1 MTRQSARGLALR
13 SCAHSII
20 YGAIGRKTA
29 HTFADRAIVH
39 FSNSSS
45 RVHRLWTSLS
55 KNRTNFLRSVLASM
69 ALTQRLE
76 FRQSQ
81 SLVMTPQLMQ
91 AIKLLQLSNLDLSA
105 FVEEELER
113 NPLLDRASD
122 GPEAPVAG
130 EQAAE
135 RAEFSDSGDSGSY
148 GDEGGDTSDMGSSPG
163 SDAFEPGQEEW
174 LNRDLGT
181 RSEIEQTL
189 DTPLDNVFSEEPAEA
204 AARVA
209 QDAAP
214 TAYTEWGG
222 GASNDEDYNLEA
234 FVAAEVT
241 LGDHLAE
248 QLAVAFAAP
257 AQRMIG
263 QYLIDL
269 VDDAGYLPGDLGQ
282 AAERLGA
289 SQAEVDAVLVV
300 LQKFDPPGVC
310 ARNLSECLAIQLR
323 ELNRYDPAMQALV
336 ENLDLLAKR
345 DIASLRKLCGVDDE
359 DITDMIGEIRRLD
372 PKPGLKFGSSR
383 MQTMVPDVYV
393 RPGPDGGWHV
403 ELNSDTLPRVLVN
416 QVYYTELSKTI
427 RKDGDKS
434 YFTDCLQNA
443 TWLVRALDQ
452 RARTILKVATEIVR
466 QQDGFFTHGVAHL
479 RPLNLKAVA
488 DAIQMHE
495 STVSRVTANK
505 YMATNRGSFEL
516 KYFFTA
522 SIASAD
528 GGEAHSAEAVRHH
541 IKQLIDA
548 EDSSVILSDDTIV
561 ERLRES
567 GIDIARR
574 TVAKYREAMRIP
586 SSVQRRRDKQ
596 SMLGN
601 ALSTPAA
608 SSDRSRD
615 TIPV

>member
-1 MTRQSARGLALR
+1 
-13 SCAHSII
+13 
-20 YGAIGRKTA
+20 
-29 HTFADRAIVH
+29 
-39 FSNSSS
+39 
-45 RVHRLWTSLS
+45 
-55 KNRTNFLRSVLASM
+55 M

-91 AIKLLQLSNLDLSA
+91 AIKLLQLSNLDLTT

-113 NPLLDRASD
+113 NPLLERAND
-122 GPEAPVAG
+122 EAPAG
-130 EQAAE
+130 ETPTDAGQ
-135 RAEFSDSGDSGSY
+135 Y
-148 GDEGGDTSDMGSSPG
+148 GDGDEAGGQGDGQGDDGFGGSAEG
-163 SDAFEPGQEEW
+163 FEPGQEEW
-174 LNRDLGT
+174 MSKDLGT
-181 RSEIEQTL
+181 RAEIEQTL
-189 DTPLDNVFSEEPAEA
+189 DTGLDNVFSEEPAEA
-204 AARVA
+204 AARNA

-214 TAYTEWGG
+214 TTYTEWGG
-222 GASNDEDYNLEA
+222 GASSDEDYNLEA
-234 FVAAEVT
+234 FVAAELT
-241 LGDHLAE
+241 LSDHLAE
-248 QLAVAFAAP
+248 QLSVAFTGP

-269 VDDAGYLPGDLGQ
+269 VDEAGYLPGDLGQ

-289 SQAEVDAVLVV
+289 SQADVEGVLAV

-310 ARNLSECLAIQLR
+310 ARSLSECLAIQLR
-323 ELNRYDPAMQALV
+323 ELDRYDPAMQALV
-336 ENLDLLAKR
+336 EHLDLLAKR
-345 DIASLRKLCGVDDE
+345 DIVALRKICGVDDE
-359 DITDMIGEIRRLD
+359 DIADMIGEIRRLN
-372 PKPGLKFGSSR
+372 PKPGMKFGSAR
-383 MQTMVPDVYV
+383 LQTMVPDVYV

-416 QVYYTELSKTI
+416 QTYYSQLSKKI
-427 RKDGDKS
+427 GKDGDKS
-434 YFTDCLQNA
+434 YFTDALQNA

-505 YMATNRGSFEL
+505 YMATNRGTFEL

-541 IKQLIDA
+541 IKQLIDSEA
-548 EDSSVILSDDTIV
+548 PAAILSDDTIV
-561 ERLRES
+561 ERLRAS

-596 SMLGN
+596 SALGN
-601 ALSTPAA
+601 VLSTAL
-608 SSDRSRD
+608 SDRSRN
-615 TIPV
+615 PEPA

>member
-1 MTRQSARGLALR
+1 
-13 SCAHSII
+13 
-20 YGAIGRKTA
+20 
-29 HTFADRAIVH
+29 
-39 FSNSSS
+39 
-45 RVHRLWTSLS
+45 
-55 KNRTNFLRSVLASM
+55 M

-113 NPLLDRASD
+113 NPLLDRASE

-130 EQAAE
+130 EPVAE
-135 RAEFSDSGDSGSY
+135 RPEYADSGSY
-148 GDEGGDTSDMGSSPG
+148 GEDGGGDASDMGTSPG

-222 GASNDEDYNLEA
+222 GASNDDDYNLEA

-241 LGDHLAE
+241 LGGHLAE
-248 QLAVAFAAP
+248 QLAVAFSGP

-269 VDDAGYLPGDLGQ
+269 VDDAGYLPPDLGQ

-289 SQAEVDAVLVV
+289 SQADVDAVVSV

-336 ENLDLLAKR
+336 ENLDLLARR

-372 PKPGLKFGSSR
+372 PKPGLKFGSAR
-383 MQTMVPDVYV
+383 TQTMVPDVYV

-434 YFTDCLQNA
+434 YFSDCLQNA

-541 IKQLIDA
+541 IKLLIDA
-548 EDSSVILSDDTIV
+548 EAASAILSDDTIV

-601 ALSTPAA
+601 ALSAPAT

-615 TIPV
+615 TAPA

>member
-1 MTRQSARGLALR
+1 
-13 SCAHSII
+13 
-20 YGAIGRKTA
+20 
-29 HTFADRAIVH
+29 
-39 FSNSSS
+39 
-45 RVHRLWTSLS
+45 
-55 KNRTNFLRSVLASM
+55 M
-69 ALTQRLE
+69 ALSQRLE

-91 AIKLLQLSNLDLSA
+91 AIKLLQLSNLDLA
-105 FVEEELER
+105 TFVEDELER
-113 NPLLDRASD
+113 NPLLERGND
-122 GPEAPVAG
+122 GTEPPVPGEPAP
-130 EQAAE
+130 E
-135 RAEFSDSGDSGSY
+135 RAEFSDRDDAGSDEGY
-148 GDEGGDTSDMGSSPG
+148 GDRPESAHGAGGDG
-163 SDAFEPGQEEW
+163 FEPAPEEW
-174 LNRDLGT
+174 LNRDLGS
-181 RSEIEQTL
+181 RAEIEQTL
-189 DTPLDNVFSEEPAEA
+189 DTGLDNVFPEEPAEA
-204 AARVA
+204 AARTA

-222 GASNDEDYNLEA
+222 GASNDDSYNLEA

-241 LGDHLAE
+241 LGSHLAE

-257 AQRMIG
+257 SQRMIG
-263 QYLIDL
+263 QYLVDL
-269 VDDAGYLPGDLGQ
+269 VDEAGYLPPDLGQ

-289 SQAEVDAVLVV
+289 SARDVETVLAT

-310 ARNLSECLAIQLR
+310 ARTLSECLAIQLR

-336 ENLDLLAKR
+336 EHLDLLAKR
-345 DIASLRKLCGVDDE
+345 DIGSLRKLCGVDDDDLAE
-359 DITDMIGEIRRLD
+359 MIAEIRRLN
-372 PKPGLKFGSSR
+372 PKPGLKFGSAR
-383 MQTMVPDVYV
+383 MQTVVPDVYV

-416 QVYYTELSKTI
+416 QVYYSELSKTI

-466 QQDGFFTHGVAHL
+466 QQDGFFTQGVAHL

-541 IKQLIDA
+541 IRRLIDA
-548 EDSSVILSDDTIV
+548 ESPVVILSDDTIV

-596 SMLGN
+596 SMLGH
-601 ALSTPAA
+601 ALSAPAG

-615 TIPV
+615 IAPA

>member
-1 MTRQSARGLALR
+1 
-13 SCAHSII
+13 
-20 YGAIGRKTA
+20 
-29 HTFADRAIVH
+29 
-39 FSNSSS
+39 
-45 RVHRLWTSLS
+45 
-55 KNRTNFLRSVLASM
+55 M

-91 AIKLLQLSNLDLSA
+91 AIKLLQLSNLDLST

-113 NPLLDRASD
+113 NPLLERESD
-122 GPEAPVAG
+122 GAEAQGSGEAG
-130 EQAAE
+130 PAE
-135 RAEFSDSGDSGSY
+135 SVEGNYGEEAGDESHDSGAAG
-148 GDEGGDTSDMGSSPG
+148 
-163 SDAFEPGQEEW
+163 FEPGQEEW
-174 LNRDLGT
+174 MNRDLGT
-181 RSEIEQTL
+181 RTEIEQTL
-189 DTPLDNVFSEEPAEA
+189 DTALDNVFSEEPAEA
-204 AARVA
+204 AARNA

-214 TAYTEWGG
+214 TTYTEWGG
-222 GASNDEDYNLEA
+222 GASSEESYNLEA
-234 FVAAEVT
+234 FAAAEVT
-241 LGDHLAE
+241 LASHLAE
-248 QLAVAFAAP
+248 QLAVAFTAP

-269 VDDAGYLPGDLGQ
+269 VDEAGYLPPDLGQ
-282 AAERLGA
+282 ATERLGA
-289 SQAEVDAVLVV
+289 SSEEVEAVLGV

-310 ARNLSECLAIQLR
+310 ARSLRECLTIQLR
-323 ELNRYDPAMQALV
+323 ELDRYDPAMQALV
-336 ENLDLLAKR
+336 ENLELLAKR
-345 DIASLRKLCGVDDE
+345 DIAGLRKLCGVDDE

-372 PKPGLKFGSSR
+372 PKPGLKFLSTR
-383 MQTMVPDVYV
+383 TQTVVPDVYV

-416 QVYYTELSKTI
+416 QSYYAELSKTI

-434 YFTDCLQNA
+434 YFSDCLQNA

-466 QQDGFFTHGVAHL
+466 QQDGFFAHGVAHL

-505 YMATNRGSFEL
+505 YMATNRGIFEL

-541 IKQLIDA
+541 IKQLIDS
-548 EDSSVILSDDTIV
+548 EDPAMILSDDTIV
-561 ERLRES
+561 ERLRAT

-601 ALSTPAA
+601 ALSSPAA
-608 SSDRSRD
+608 SADRSRD
-615 TIPV
+615 IQPA

>member
-1 MTRQSARGLALR
+1 
-13 SCAHSII
+13 
-20 YGAIGRKTA
+20 
-29 HTFADRAIVH
+29 
-39 FSNSSS
+39 
-45 RVHRLWTSLS
+45 
-55 KNRTNFLRSVLASM
+55 M

-81 SLVMTPQLMQ
+81 ALVMTPQLMQ
-91 AIKLLQLSNLDLSA
+91 AIKLLQLSNLDLST

-122 GPEAPVAG
+122 GPEPPVAG
-130 EQAAE
+130 EPTAE
-135 RAEFSDSGDSGSY
+135 RTDYADSDHG
-148 GDEGGDTSDMGSSPG
+148 GGDDFGDGGGAS
-163 SDAFEPGQEEW
+163 AENFEPGQEDW
-174 LNRDLGT
+174 MSRDLGSRT
-181 RSEIEQTL
+181 DIEQTL
-189 DTPLDNVFSEEPAEA
+189 DTGLDNVFSEEPAEA
-204 AARVA
+204 AARNA
-209 QDAAP
+209 QDAVP
-214 TAYTEWGG
+214 TTYTEWGG
-222 GASNDEDYNLEA
+222 GASSDEGYNLEA
-234 FVAAEVT
+234 FVAAETT
-241 LGDHLAE
+241 LSDHLA
-248 QLAVAFAAP
+248 QQAAVAFVVP
-257 AQRMIG
+257 ADRMIS

-269 VDDAGYLPGDLGQ
+269 VDDAGYLPADLGQ
-282 AAERLGA
+282 VAERLGA
-289 SQAEVDAVLVV
+289 EVEDVAAVVAVL
-300 LQKFDPPGVC
+300 QTFDPPGIC

-323 ELNRYDPAMQALV
+323 ELDRYDPAMRALI
-336 ENLDLLAKR
+336 EHLDLLAKR
-345 DIASLRKLCGVDDE
+345 DFAGLRKLCGVDDE
-359 DITDMIGEIRRLD
+359 DLIDMISEIRRLD
-372 PKPGLKFGSSR
+372 PKPGLKFATTR
-383 MQTMVPDVYV
+383 TQTMVPDVYV
-393 RPGPDGGWHV
+393 RPGPDGGWLV

-452 RARTILKVATEIVR
+452 RARTILKVASEIVR

-505 YMATNRGSFEL
+505 YMATNRGTFEL

-548 EDSSVILSDDTIV
+548 EAPSAILSDDTIV
-561 ERLRES
+561 ERLRAS

-596 SMLGN
+596 SMLAH
-601 ALSTPAA
+601 ALSTP
-608 SSDRSRD
+608 SSSADRSRD
-615 TIPV
+615 TASA

>member
-1 MTRQSARGLALR
+1 
-13 SCAHSII
+13 
-20 YGAIGRKTA
+20 
-29 HTFADRAIVH
+29 
-39 FSNSSS
+39 
-45 RVHRLWTSLS
+45 
-55 KNRTNFLRSVLASM
+55 M

-91 AIKLLQLSNLDLSA
+91 AIKLLQLSNLDLST

-113 NPLLDRASD
+113 NPLLERASD

-130 EQAAE
+130 EQQMAE
-135 RAEFSDSGDSGSY
+135 RAEFS
-148 GDEGGDTSDMGSSPG
+148 EGGESAGEDFGEGGSSSG
-163 SDAFEPGQEEW
+163 ESFEGAQEDW
-174 LNRDLGT
+174 MSRDLGT
-181 RSEIEQTL
+181 RTEIEQTL
-189 DTPLDNVFSEEPAEA
+189 DTGLDNVFSEEPAEA
-204 AARVA
+204 AARTA

-214 TAYTEWGG
+214 TTYTEWGG
-222 GASNDEDYNLEA
+222 GASSDEDYNLEA
-234 FVAAEVT
+234 FVAAVT
-241 LGDHLAE
+241 TLSDHLAE
-248 QLAVAFAAP
+248 QAAVAFTAP
-257 AQRMIG
+257 ADRMIG

-269 VDDAGYLPGDLGQ
+269 VDEAGYLPVDLGQ
-282 AAERLGA
+282 AADRLGA
-289 SQAEVDAVLVV
+289 EQADVDAVLGV
-300 LQKFDPPGVC
+300 LQTFDPPGIC
-310 ARNLSECLAIQLR
+310 ARNLSECLALQLR
-323 ELNRYDPAMQALV
+323 ELDRYDPAMQALV
-336 ENLDLLAKR
+336 EHLDLLAKR
-345 DIASLRKLCGVDDE
+345 DFVNLRKLCGVDDE
-359 DITDMIGEIRRLD
+359 DLIDMIGEIRRLD
-372 PKPGLKFGSSR
+372 PKPGLKFGTTR
-383 MQTMVPDVYV
+383 TQTMVPDVYV
-393 RPGPDGGWHV
+393 RPGPDGGWLV

-416 QVYYTELSKTI
+416 QVYYSELSKTI

-505 YMATNRGSFEL
+505 YMATNRGTFEL

-548 EDSSVILSDDTIV
+548 EDPSAILSDDTIV
-561 ERLRES
+561 ERLRAA

-596 SMLGN
+596 SMLAH
-601 ALSTPAA
+601 ALSGPA
-608 SSDRSRD
+608 SIDRTRD
-615 TIPV
+615 TASV

>member
-1 MTRQSARGLALR
+1 
-13 SCAHSII
+13 
-20 YGAIGRKTA
+20 
-29 HTFADRAIVH
+29 
-39 FSNSSS
+39 
-45 RVHRLWTSLS
+45 
-55 KNRTNFLRSVLASM
+55 M

-76 FRQSQ
+76 FRQTQ

-91 AIKLLQLSNLDLSA
+91 AIKLLQLSNLDLVA
-105 FVEEELER
+105 FVEDELER
-113 NPLLDRASD
+113 NPLLERANQDGAPDHGEPPAAQSD
-122 GPEAPVAG
+122 GDGDFSDGADFAPG
-130 EQAAE
+130 GDGE
-135 RAEFSDSGDSGSY
+135 RAG
-148 GDEGGDTSDMGSSPG
+148 
-163 SDAFEPGQEEW
+163 DAFEPGAEDW
-174 LNRDLGT
+174 MSPDLGSRT
-181 RSEIEQTL
+181 EIEQTL
-189 DTPLDNVFSEEPAEA
+189 DTGMENVFPEEPSDA
-204 AARVA
+204 AARNA

-222 GASNDEDYNLEA
+222 GASNDDDYNLEA
-234 FVAAEVT
+234 FVAAETT
-241 LGDHLAE
+241 LSDHLAE
-248 QLAVAFAAP
+248 QLSVAFADP
-257 AQRMIG
+257 ARRMIG

-269 VDDAGYLPGDLGQ
+269 VDEAGYLPADLGE
-282 AAERLGA
+282 AHEKLGT
-289 SQAEVDAVLVV
+289 SREDVEAVLAV

-323 ELNRYDPAMQALV
+323 ERDRYDPAMQALV

-345 DIASLRKLCGVDDE
+345 DVASLRKICGVDDE
-359 DITDMIGEIRRLD
+359 DIADMIGEIRHLD
-372 PKPGLKFGSSR
+372 PKPGLRFGSAKAQSV
-383 MQTMVPDVYV
+383 VPDVYV

-403 ELNSDTLPRVLVN
+403 ELNSDTLPKVLVN
-416 QVYYTELSKTI
+416 QTYYSQLSKTI

-466 QQDGFFTHGVAHL
+466 QQDGFFTQGVAHL

-505 YMATNRGSFEL
+505 YMATNRGTFEL

-528 GGEAHSAEAVRHH
+528 GGDAHSAEAVRHR
-541 IKQLIDA
+541 IKLLIDA
-548 EDSSVILSDDTIV
+548 ESPAAILSDDTIV
-561 ERLRES
+561 ERLRGD

-596 SMLGN
+596 SMLGT
-601 ALSTPAA
+601 ALTSGSPVT
-608 SSDRSRD
+608 DRSRD
-615 TIPV
+615 TAPA

>member
-1 MTRQSARGLALR
+1 
-13 SCAHSII
+13 
-20 YGAIGRKTA
+20 
-29 HTFADRAIVH
+29 
-39 FSNSSS
+39 
-45 RVHRLWTSLS
+45 
-55 KNRTNFLRSVLASM
+55 M

-91 AIKLLQLSNLDLSA
+91 AIKLLQLSNLDLTT

-113 NPLLDRASD
+113 NPLLERANDEQPASD
-122 GPEAPVAG
+122 APPEAA
-130 EQAAE
+130 Q
-135 RAEFSDSGDSGSY
+135 FSDGDDAGGRY
-148 GDEGGDTSDMGSSPG
+148 GDEPGGGSG
-163 SDAFEPGQEEW
+163 EAFEPGQEEW
-174 LNRDLGT
+174 MSKDLGT
-181 RSEIEQTL
+181 RAEIEQTL
-189 DTPLDNVFSEEPAEA
+189 DTGLDNVFSEEPAEA
-204 AARVA
+204 AARNA

-214 TAYTEWGG
+214 SVYTEWGG
-222 GASNDEDYNLEA
+222 GASGDEDYNLEA
-234 FVAAEVT
+234 FVAAETT
-241 LGDHLAE
+241 LSDHLAE
-248 QLAVAFAAP
+248 QLSVAFSAP

-269 VDDAGYLPGDLGQ
+269 VDEAVYLPPDLGQ

-289 SQAEVDAVLVV
+289 SQREVADVLAV

-310 ARNLSECLAIQLR
+310 ARSLSECLAIQLR
-323 ELNRYDPAMQALV
+323 ELDRYDPAMQALV

-345 DIASLRKLCGVDDE
+345 DIGALRKLCGVDDE
-359 DITDMIGEIRRLD
+359 DIADMIGEIRRLD
-372 PKPGLKFGSSR
+372 PKPGMKFGSAR
-383 MQTMVPDVYV
+383 LQTMVPDVYV

-416 QVYYTELSKTI
+416 QTYYSELSKKI
-427 RKDGDKS
+427 GKDGDKS
-434 YFTDCLQNA
+434 YFTDALQNA

-505 YMATNRGSFEL
+505 YMATNRGIFEL

-541 IKQLIDA
+541 IKQLIDSEEPSA
-548 EDSSVILSDDTIV
+548 ILSDDTIV
-561 ERLRES
+561 ERLRAS

-596 SMLGN
+596 SALGN
-601 ALSTPAA
+601 VLSTAL
-608 SSDRSRD
+608 SDRSRN
-615 TIPV
+615 TEPA

>member
-1 MTRQSARGLALR
+1 
-13 SCAHSII
+13 
-20 YGAIGRKTA
+20 
-29 HTFADRAIVH
+29 
-39 FSNSSS
+39 
-45 RVHRLWTSLS
+45 
-55 KNRTNFLRSVLASM
+55 M

-113 NPLLDRASD
+113 NPLLERASD

-130 EQAAE
+130 EPTQERSEE
-135 RAEFSDSGDSGSY
+135 RAEFADSGDSGSFDAGAEHTADMAGGSA
-148 GDEGGDTSDMGSSPG
+148 GDS
-163 SDAFEPGQEEW
+163 FEPGQEEW

-181 RSEIEQTL
+181 RTEIEQTL

-204 AARVA
+204 AARAA
-209 QDAAP
+209 QDVAP

-222 GASNDEDYNLEA
+222 GASNDDDYNLEA

-241 LGDHLAE
+241 LGSHLAE
-248 QLAVAFAAP
+248 QLSVAFTEP

-269 VDDAGYLPGDLGQ
+269 VDDAGYVPPDLGQ

-289 SQAEVDAVLVV
+289 SQADVEAVLAV

-310 ARNLSECLAIQLR
+310 ARGLSECLAIQLR
-323 ELNRYDPAMQALV
+323 ELNRYDPAMQGLV
-336 ENLDLLAKR
+336 EHLDLLAKR
-345 DIASLRKLCGVDDE
+345 DIASLRKLCGVDDD

-372 PKPGLKFGSSR
+372 PKPGLKFGSAR

-416 QVYYTELSKTI
+416 QTYYTELSKTI

-434 YFTDCLQNA
+434 YFSDCLQNA

-466 QQDGFFTHGVAHL
+466 QQDGFFTQGVAHL

-495 STVSRVTANK
+495 S
-505 YMATNRGSFEL
+505 
-516 KYFFTA
+516 
-522 SIASAD
+522 
-528 GGEAHSAEAVRHH
+528 
-541 IKQLIDA
+541 
-548 EDSSVILSDDTIV
+548 
-561 ERLRES
+561 
-567 GIDIARR
+567 
-574 TVAKYREAMRIP
+574 
-586 SSVQRRRDKQ
+586 
-596 SMLGN
+596 
-601 ALSTPAA
+601 
-608 SSDRSRD
+608 RS
-615 TIPV
+615 

>member
-1 MTRQSARGLALR
+1 
-13 SCAHSII
+13 
-20 YGAIGRKTA
+20 
-29 HTFADRAIVH
+29 
-39 FSNSSS
+39 
-45 RVHRLWTSLS
+45 
-55 KNRTNFLRSVLASM
+55 M

-113 NPLLDRASD
+113 NPLLERASD
-122 GPEAPVAG
+122 GTEPLVPG
-130 EQAAE
+130 EPPPE
-135 RAEFSDSGDSGSY
+135 RAEFSDRDDSGSAY
-148 GDEGGDTSDMGSSPG
+148 GDDNAAERSEMASGSAAGDG
-163 SDAFEPGQEEW
+163 FEPAQEEW
-174 LNRDLGT
+174 LNNDLGS
-181 RSEIEQTL
+181 RAEIEQTL
-189 DTPLDNVFSEEPAEA
+189 DTGLDNVFSEEPAEA
-204 AARVA
+204 AARTA

-222 GASNDEDYNLEA
+222 GASNDDSYNLEA

-241 LGDHLAE
+241 LGSHLAE
-248 QLAVAFAAP
+248 QLAVAFTEP

-269 VDDAGYLPGDLGQ
+269 VDEAGYLPPDFGQ

-289 SQAEVDAVLVV
+289 SQADVEAVLAV

-336 ENLDLLAKR
+336 EHLDLLAKR
-345 DIASLRKLCGVDDE
+345 DIASLRKFCGVDDD
-359 DITDMIGEIRRLD
+359 DITDMIGEIRRLN
-372 PKPGLKFGSSR
+372 PKPGLKFGSAR
-383 MQTMVPDVYV
+383 TQTMVPDVYV

-416 QVYYTELSKTI
+416 QIYYTELSKTI

-434 YFTDCLQNA
+434 YFSDCLQNA

-548 EDSSVILSDDTIV
+548 EDPAVILSDDTIV
-561 ERLRES
+561 ERLRAS

-601 ALSTPAA
+601 ALSAPAA

-615 TIPV
+615 TAPA

>member
-1 MTRQSARGLALR
+1 
-13 SCAHSII
+13 
-20 YGAIGRKTA
+20 
-29 HTFADRAIVH
+29 
-39 FSNSSS
+39 
-45 RVHRLWTSLS
+45 
-55 KNRTNFLRSVLASM
+55 M

-91 AIKLLQLSNLDLSA
+91 AIKLLQLSNLDLVA
-105 FVEEELER
+105 FVEDELER
-113 NPLLDRASD
+113 NPLLERANQDGAPDHGEPATGHAEADGGDFSD
-122 GPEAPVAG
+122 GGASGTDGERSSDGFEAG
-130 EQAAE
+130 
-135 RAEFSDSGDSGSY
+135 
-148 GDEGGDTSDMGSSPG
+148 T
-163 SDAFEPGQEEW
+163 EEW
-174 LNRDLGT
+174 MAPDLGT
-181 RSEIEQTL
+181 RTEIEQTL
-189 DTPLDNVFSEEPAEA
+189 DTGMENVFPEEPADA
-204 AARVA
+204 AARNA

-222 GASNDEDYNLEA
+222 GASNDDDYNLEA
-234 FVAAEVT
+234 FVAAETT
-241 LGDHLAE
+241 LGGHLAE
-248 QLAVAFAAP
+248 QLAVAFPDP
-257 AQRMIG
+257 ASRMIG

-269 VDDAGYLPGDLGQ
+269 VDDAGYLPPDLGE
-282 AAERLGA
+282 AHEKLGT
-289 SQAEVDAVLVV
+289 SLEAVETVLAV

-323 ELNRYDPAMQALV
+323 ERDRYDPAMQALV

-345 DIASLRKLCGVDDE
+345 DIASLRKICGVDDE
-359 DITDMIGEIRRLD
+359 DIADMIGEIRHLD
-372 PKPGLKFGSSR
+372 PKPGLKFGSTKAQSV
-383 MQTMVPDVYV
+383 VPDVYV

-403 ELNSDTLPRVLVN
+403 ELNSDTLPKVLVN
-416 QVYYTELSKTI
+416 QTYYSQLSKTI

-466 QQDGFFTHGVAHL
+466 QQDGFFTQGVAHL

-505 YMATNRGSFEL
+505 YMATNRGTFEL

-528 GGEAHSAEAVRHH
+528 GGDAHSAEAVRHR

-548 EDSSVILSDDTIV
+548 ESPTAILSDDTIV
-561 ERLRES
+561 ERLHGD

-574 TVAKYREAMRIP
+574 TVAKYRDAMRIP

-596 SMLGN
+596 SMLGT
-601 ALSTPAA
+601 ALTSASPAV
-608 SSDRSRD
+608 DRSRD
-615 TIPV
+615 TATA

>member
-1 MTRQSARGLALR
+1 
-13 SCAHSII
+13 
-20 YGAIGRKTA
+20 
-29 HTFADRAIVH
+29 
-39 FSNSSS
+39 
-45 RVHRLWTSLS
+45 
-55 KNRTNFLRSVLASM
+55 M

-91 AIKLLQLSNLDLSA
+91 AIKLLQLSNLDLST

-113 NPLLDRASD
+113 NPLLERAAET
-122 GPEAPVAG
+122 PEPPIAG
-130 EQAAE
+130 EQGSE
-135 RAEFSDSGDSGSY
+135 RADMSDSDHGGADDFTSGQSELS
-148 GDEGGDTSDMGSSPG
+148 GGAGEGFEAAP
-163 SDAFEPGQEEW
+163 EPGQEDW
-174 LNRDLGT
+174 LSPDLGS
-181 RSEIEQTL
+181 RAEIERTL
-189 DTPLDNVFSEEPAEA
+189 DTGLDNVFTEEPAEA
-204 AARVA
+204 AARTA

-222 GASNDEDYNLEA
+222 GASNDEEYNLEA
-234 FVAAEVT
+234 FVAAEVR
-241 LGDHLAE
+241 LADHLAE
-248 QLAVAFAAP
+248 QLSVAVTT
-257 AQRMIG
+257 QSDRMIG

-269 VDDAGYLPGDLGQ
+269 VDEAGYLPADLGQ

-289 SQAEVDAVLVV
+289 ELADVEAVLGV
-300 LQKFDPPGVC
+300 LQRFDPPGVC

-336 ENLDLLAKR
+336 EHLDLLAKR
-345 DIASLRKLCGVDDE
+345 DLAALRKVCGVDDE
-359 DITDMIGEIRRLD
+359 DIADMIGEIRRLD
-372 PKPGLKFGSSR
+372 PKPGLKFGTSR
-383 MQTMVPDVYV
+383 LQAMVPDVYV
-393 RPGPDGGWHV
+393 RPGPDGGWQV

-416 QVYYTELSKTI
+416 QTYYAELSKTI
-427 RKDGDKS
+427 KKDGDKS

-505 YMATNRGSFEL
+505 YMATNRGTFEL

-548 EDSSVILSDDTIV
+548 EDASAILSDDTIV
-561 ERLRES
+561 ERLRAS

-586 SSVQRRRDKQ
+586 SSVQRRREKQ
-596 SMLGN
+596 S
-601 ALSTPAA
+601 ALVLPM
-608 SSDRSRD
+608 
-615 TIPV
+615 

>member
-1 MTRQSARGLALR
+1 
-13 SCAHSII
+13 
-20 YGAIGRKTA
+20 
-29 HTFADRAIVH
+29 
-39 FSNSSS
+39 
-45 RVHRLWTSLS
+45 
-55 KNRTNFLRSVLASM
+55 M

-91 AIKLLQLSNLDLSA
+91 AIKLLQLSNLDLTT

-113 NPLLDRASD
+113 NPLLERASD
-122 GPEAPVAG
+122 EGPAGEAP
-130 EQAAE
+130 AE
-135 RAEFSDSGDSGSY
+135 AGSY
-148 GDEGGDTSDMGSSPG
+148 GDSDGQGDGQGEDGFGGGAEG
-163 SDAFEPGQEEW
+163 FEPGQEEW
-174 LNRDLGT
+174 MSKDLGT
-181 RSEIEQTL
+181 RAEIEQTL
-189 DTPLDNVFSEEPAEA
+189 DTGLDNVFSEEPAEA
-204 AARVA
+204 AARNA

-214 TAYTEWGG
+214 TTYTEWGG
-222 GASNDEDYNLEA
+222 GASGTEDYNLEA
-234 FVAAEVT
+234 FVAAETT
-241 LGDHLAE
+241 LSDRLAE

-269 VDDAGYLPGDLGQ
+269 VDEAGYLPADLGQ

-289 SQAEVDAVLVV
+289 SQADVEGVLAV

-323 ELNRYDPAMQALV
+323 ELDRYDPAMQALV
-336 ENLDLLAKR
+336 EHLDLLAKR
-345 DIASLRKLCGVDDE
+345 DIVALRKICGVDDE
-359 DITDMIGEIRRLD
+359 DIADMIGEIRRLN
-372 PKPGLKFGSSR
+372 PKPGMKFGSAR
-383 MQTMVPDVYV
+383 LQTMVPDVYV

-416 QVYYTELSKTI
+416 QTYYSELSKKVG
-427 RKDGDKS
+427 KDGDMS
-434 YFTDCLQNA
+434 YFTDALQNA

-505 YMATNRGSFEL
+505 YMATNRGTFEL

-541 IKQLIDA
+541 IKQLIDSEEPSA
-548 EDSSVILSDDTIV
+548 ILSDDTIV
-561 ERLRES
+561 ERLRAS

-596 SMLGN
+596 SALGN
-601 ALSTPAA
+601 VLSTAL
-608 SSDRSRD
+608 SDRSRN
-615 TIPV
+615 PEPA

>member
-1 MTRQSARGLALR
+1 
-13 SCAHSII
+13 
-20 YGAIGRKTA
+20 
-29 HTFADRAIVH
+29 
-39 FSNSSS
+39 
-45 RVHRLWTSLS
+45 
-55 KNRTNFLRSVLASM
+55 M

-113 NPLLDRASD
+113 NPLLERAND

-130 EQAAE
+130 EPTPE
-135 RAEFSDSGDSGSY
+135 RAEFSDSGESSSFGDDSG
-148 GDEGGDTSDMGSSPG
+148 GEASDMAGGSAGDS
-163 SDAFEPGQEEW
+163 FEPGQEEW

-181 RSEIEQTL
+181 RTEIEQTL
-189 DTPLDNVFSEEPAEA
+189 DTPLDNVFTEEPAEA

-241 LGDHLAE
+241 LGSHLAE
-248 QLAVAFAAP
+248 QLAVAFAFP
-257 AQRMIG
+257 AERMIG

-269 VDDAGYLPGDLGQ
+269 VDDAGYVPADLGQ

-289 SQAEVDAVLVV
+289 SQADVDAVLAV

-336 ENLDLLAKR
+336 EHLDLLAKR
-345 DIASLRKLCGVDDE
+345 DIASLRKLCGVDDD
-359 DITDMIGEIRRLD
+359 DITDMIGEIRRLN
-372 PKPGLKFGSSR
+372 PKPGLKFGSAR
-383 MQTMVPDVYV
+383 TQTMVPDVYV

-541 IKQLIDA
+541 IKRLIDA
-548 EDSSVILSDDTIV
+548 EAPAAILSDDTIV
-561 ERLRES
+561 ERLRET

-601 ALSTPAA
+601 ALSAPAT

-615 TIPV
+615 TAPA

>member
-1 MTRQSARGLALR
+1 
-13 SCAHSII
+13 
-20 YGAIGRKTA
+20 
-29 HTFADRAIVH
+29 
-39 FSNSSS
+39 
-45 RVHRLWTSLS
+45 
-55 KNRTNFLRSVLASM
+55 M

-91 AIKLLQLSNLDLSA
+91 AIKLLQLSNLDLTT

-113 NPLLDRASD
+113 NPLLERANDEAPGGEAPAEAGQFSD
-122 GPEAPVAG
+122 GDEFNGGHNDEPGGGPG
-130 EQAAE
+130 E
-135 RAEFSDSGDSGSY
+135 
-148 GDEGGDTSDMGSSPG
+148 
-163 SDAFEPGQEEW
+163 AFEPGQEEW
-174 LNRDLGT
+174 MSKDLGT
-181 RSEIEQTL
+181 RAEIEQTL
-189 DTPLDNVFSEEPAEA
+189 DTGLDNVFSEEPAEA
-204 AARVA
+204 AARNA
-209 QDAAP
+209 QDVAP
-214 TAYTEWGG
+214 TTYTEWGG
-222 GASNDEDYNLEA
+222 GASSDEDYNLEA
-234 FVAAEVT
+234 FVAAEMT

-248 QLAVAFAAP
+248 QLSVAFAGP

-269 VDDAGYLPGDLGQ
+269 VDEAGYLPPDLGQ

-289 SQAEVDAVLVV
+289 SQRDVEDVLAV

-323 ELNRYDPAMQALV
+323 ELDRYDPAMQALV
-336 ENLDLLAKR
+336 EHLDLLAKR

-359 DITDMIGEIRRLD
+359 DIADMIGEIRRLN
-372 PKPGLKFGSSR
+372 PKPGMKFGSAR
-383 MQTMVPDVYV
+383 LQTMVPDVYV

-416 QVYYTELSKTI
+416 QTYYSELSKKVG
-427 RKDGDKS
+427 KDGDKS
-434 YFTDCLQNA
+434 YFTDALQNA

-466 QQDGFFTHGVAHL
+466 QQDGFFTRGVAHL

-505 YMATNRGSFEL
+505 YMATNRGTFEL

-541 IKQLIDA
+541 IKQLIDSEEPSA
-548 EDSSVILSDDTIV
+548 ILSDDTIV
-561 ERLRES
+561 ERLRAS

-596 SMLGN
+596 SALGN
-601 ALSTPAA
+601 VLSTAL
-608 SSDRSRD
+608 SDRSRN
-615 TIPV
+615 TEPA